1 MSNFPLARPQPL
13 ADSDSPEAVVQRQLD
28 AYNARDLDAFAACY
42 ARDVETFDFPNAP
55 RFAGIEALREFY
67 AGRFAVPTL
76 KAIAKTRSVIGDR
89 VVDHEVC
96 WLRGTEVSPVELV
109 VIYTVEA
116 GLIRRVDFLR

>member
-1 MSNFPLARPQPL
+1 MTAAARADDALAI
-13 ADSDSPEAVVQRQLD
+13 ATPEAVVQRQLD

-42 ARDVETFDFPNAP
+42 ARDVETFDFPDTP
-55 RFAGIEALREFY
+55 RFAGIEALRQFY
-67 AGRFAVPTL
+67 GVRFSVPTL

-89 VVDHEVC
+89 VVDHEIC
-96 WLRGTEVSPVELV
+96 WLNGTDQPPVELV